1 MSPVSPVNPAS
12 ASAQGARGPWRAVIV
27 DDQALLVS
35 AFEMLLSSQP
45 DLEVVGTAADGA
57 AALELLGSR
66 AQQLQGAAPVDVVLM
81 DIRMPVM
88 DGVTAIRAMRTGG
101 DDQNDEHSAA
111 REALRR
117 TPVLVLTTFDED
129 EAAFAAL
136 DSGASGFLLK
146 DATTWQLADA
156 IAAVANGDA
165 VLAPRITRELLARSV
180 LNQQPQPR
188 LDERQAAA
196 RALLR
201 RLSER
206 ELEVLVAV
214 GRGLTNAE
222 IAETQHLAPS
232 SVKTYI
238 SRLLT
243 KLGRRDRVGLVTFA
257 EQPASAEHWY
267 YHCSQGGGMTAI
279 WAHRGASAYA
289 PENTIPAFEQAIE
302 MWADGVEFDVQRT
315 SDGQL
320 VVIHDETITRTSNGF
335 GRVVDLTLEQLR
347 L

>member
-1 MSPVSPVNPAS
+1 MTRVL
-12 ASAQGARGPWRAVIV
+12 IV
-27 DDQALLVS
+27 DDQQSIRLGLTLQLRSV
-35 AFEMLLSSQP
+35 P
-45 DLEVVGTAADGA
+45 GTEVGGAAADGQE
-57 AALELLGSR
+57 ALDLIGSGT
-66 AQQLQGAAPVDVVLM
+66 ADPQVVLM
-81 DIRMPVM
+81 DVRMPRL
-88 DGVTAIRAMRTGG
+88 DGIAATA
-101 DDQNDEHSAA
+101 QLAA
-111 REALRR
+111 TRPEVR
-117 TPVLVLTTFDED
+117 VLILTTFDED

-146 DATTWQLADA
+146 DATTSQLADA

-243 KLGRRDRVGLVTFA
+243 KLGRRDRVGLVILA
-257 EQPASAEHWY
+257 
-267 YHCSQGGGMTAI
+267 
-279 WAHRGASAYA
+279 RD
-289 PENTIPAFEQAIE
+289 
-302 MWADGVEFDVQRT
+302 AD
-315 SDGQL
+315 
-320 VVIHDETITRTSNGF
+320 
-335 GRVVDLTLEQLR
+335 LR
-347 L
+347 